1 MFQTQAMRNDFDS
14 PWKEAISL
22 HFQDFLEFFFPEI
35 HVDVDWSKGHEFL
48 ESELQAISR
57 EAEHGR
63 RHADSLVRVQRQ
75 SGTFQLVFIHIEV
88 QSQEDAEYAALPY
101 AYSRPIWS
109 RRLQPGHHRRSQ
121 SRLATLVAPKLALG
135 L

>member
-1 MFQTQAMRNDFDS
+1 MGETQAMRNDFDS

-63 RHADSLVRVQRQ
+63 HATPTHW
-75 SGTFQLVFIHIEV
+75 SGSSAIVGPL
-88 QSQEDAEYAALPY
+88 S
-101 AYSRPIWS
+101 
-109 RRLQPGHHRRSQ
+109 
-121 SRLATLVAPKLALG
+121 
-135 L
+135 